1 MLFGAARFCG
11 LNLPRHLAGTCTRFE
26 LSQVMVAVVSL
37 LVSLNWLLF
46 ISGFT
51 SHGGVRPPLGLP
63 RCSVHS
69 AQRVDGGMVSLAWTC
84 LVAAGVWAETRNWNV
99 LKTAFGYKAAA
110 LLASAVSTF
119 CSPYFRI
126 LGTST
131 WASLRYPIP

>member
-1 MLFGAARFCG
+1 MLFGAARFFG

-26 LSQVMVAVVSL
+26 LSQVLGSVVSL
-37 LVSLNWLLF
+37 LVGLNWLLF

-51 SHGGVRPPLGLP
+51 SHGGVRPPLGLS

-69 AQRVDGGMVSLAWTC
+69 AQRVDGGVVSLAWTC
-84 LVAAGVWAETRNWNV
+84 RVAAGAWAENRNWDV
-99 LKTAFGYKAAA
+99 VKTAFVFTVAV

-126 LGTST
+126 LGTSI
-131 WASLRYPIP
+131 WASLRHPIP